1 MQALLSDPVQ
11 EFIENYQGDP
21 SQLAFK
27 GSPFPDV
34 DVKTLIHQI
43 AGRARIRKKL
53 PLWYQTRG
61 ILYPPQLNLEQTS
74 SEITAQYKA
83 SLCQGSKGADLTGGW
98 GVDTFYLSQGFEQ
111 FDQFETQQWLQ
122 EMAQNNLGLLGAE
135 NISFYAQDGLD
146 GIQERSYDLI
156 YIDPS
161 RRHESKGKVILLGD
175 YAPDVIGNLS
185 YLLDRCRTL
194 LIKTAPMYDITQGL
208 RELAHV
214 RDVHV
219 VSVNGEVKE
228 LLWVL
233 QPGYDDPPVIKA
245 VLLDKNTQTIAASWP
260 FFAPTVYGTV
270 QEYIY
275 EPQAALLKAG
285 LQDVVARNKQLK
297 KLGPSTQLFTHSEL
311 MDYPG
316 RIYKVL
322 RHLPYKK
329 ALIKK
334 ELAGTK
340 ALIVSRNFGES
351 VAQLRKRWKIQDAEG
366 KQLIFTRLQNGDKV
380 VLDCQRIQ

>member
-11 EFIENYQGDP
+11 EFIENYQEDP

-27 GSPFPDV
+27 GSPFPEV
-34 DVKTLIHQI
+34 DVKTLIQQI
-43 AGRARIRKKL
+43 AGRRRIGKKL

-83 SLCQGSKGADLTGGW
+83 SFCEGVNGADLTGGW
-98 GVDTFYLSQGFEQ
+98 GVDTFYLSRGFER

-122 EMAQNNLGLLGAE
+122 EMARNNLSLLGAK

-146 GIQERSYDLI
+146 GIQEKSYDLI

-161 RRHESKGKVILLGD
+161 RRHESKGKVILLRD
-175 YAPDVIGNLS
+175 YAPDVIGNLP
-185 YLLDRCRTL
+185 YLLDRCKTL

-208 RELAHV
+208 RELEHV
-214 RDVHV
+214 TNVHV

-233 QPGYDDPPVIKA
+233 QSGYDDPPVIKA
-245 VLLDKNTQTIAASWP
+245 VLLDQNTQTFAATWP

-270 QEYIY
+270 QKYIY

-285 LQDVVARNKQLK
+285 LQDVVALNKQLK
-297 KLGPSTQLFTHSEL
+297 KLGPNTQLFTHAQL
-311 MDYPG
+311 TDYPG

-322 RHLPYKK
+322 RLLPYKK

-334 ELAGTK
+334 ELTGTK
-340 ALIVSRNFGES
+340 ALIVSRNFGET

-366 KQLIFTRLQNGDKV
+366 QQLIFTRLQNGDKV